1 MIFRGFFSF
10 FRPFLMSLFCQL
22 FWTWFC
28 MFNIFILGL
37 STLVGIIVL
46 VFSTSK
52 LFRLFFKMMFTII
65 FVGLVHWPRL
75 FYWNCFFVYW
85 LIFRVFF
92 SFFRPF
98 LMSLFCQLFWTWFCM
113 FNIFI
118 LGLSTLVGIIVLVFS
133 TSKLFRLFF
142 KMMFTIIFVGL
153 VHGLA
158 ILPVLL
164 TGKLLLTC
172 RTELSWSGFTV
183 PWVF

>member
-1 MIFRGFFSF
+1 MEHSRCKCLPKMIQKCDFFH
-10 FRPFLMSLFCQL
+10 
-22 FWTWFC
+22 
-28 MFNIFILGL
+28 NIFIDPDCFTGIAFLFIEWFLG
-37 STLVGIIVL
+37 
-46 VFSTSK
+46 
-52 LFRLFFKMMFTII
+52 
-65 FVGLVHWPRL
+65 
-75 FYWNCFFVYW
+75 
-85 LIFRVFF
+85 VFF